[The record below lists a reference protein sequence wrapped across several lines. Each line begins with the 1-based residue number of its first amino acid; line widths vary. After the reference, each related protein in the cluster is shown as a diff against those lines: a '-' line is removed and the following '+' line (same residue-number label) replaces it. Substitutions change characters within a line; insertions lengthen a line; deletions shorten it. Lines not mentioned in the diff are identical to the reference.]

1 MVDQPG
7 IPVYANAGF
16 AAAAAARDS
25 CWLCWPCPG
34 VRGRWL
40 VPVRITWQKRLK
52 KKKILLL
59 ALGREAISTC
69 RHNKK

>member
-52 KKKILLL
+52 ILLL
-59 ALGREAISTC
+59 ALY
-69 RHNKK
+69 